1 MSNDYPQTI
10 HYNGETLELLR
21 VTEQP
26 EVMGCPKRIEYG
38 YRMAHRSLTVYMR
51 WDFGNGIDWDL
62 SWANPGESQLKETI
76 AKAEAALAKFPAS
89 EKLQHEIPMRPRLQA
104 TPPEARGPI
113 DLSAFI
119 RPFQK
124 KATKGNKTK

>member
-51 WDFGNGIDWDL
+51 WDFGQGVDWDL
-62 SWANPGESQLKETI
+62 SWDNPGTQPSKETI
-76 AKAEAALAKFPAS
+76 EKAEAALAELFPT
-89 EKLQHEIPMRPRLQA
+89 EKLKHELPMRPRLQA
-104 TPPEARGPI
+104 TPPEARGSI